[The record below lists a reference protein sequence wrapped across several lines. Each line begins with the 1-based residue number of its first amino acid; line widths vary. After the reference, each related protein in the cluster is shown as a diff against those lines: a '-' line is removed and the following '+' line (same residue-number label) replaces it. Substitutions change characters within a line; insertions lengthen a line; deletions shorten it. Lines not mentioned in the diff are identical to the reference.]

1 MSSSSVGPEPVL
13 PADATVRAPRSPQG
27 PSAGGVLTR
36 SGQVDAESGLP
47 AVDWQPIEAPM
58 RIVGP
63 GRREVRLRAQL
74 TELEQSLEVA
84 QLLERGTARYVD
96 RMENHLAESRA
107 QVARLAAAM
116 GSLATEN
123 QGLLKALAQAERR
136 IARIEA
142 PQPSRWHR
150 FLASVTG
157 RQA

>member
-1 MSSSSVGPEPVL
+1 MSPSSVRPEPVL
-13 PADATVRAPRSPQG
+13 PADATAGTPRSPQR
-27 PSAGGVLTR
+27 PIAGGELSRT
-36 SGQVDAESGLP
+36 GQVDGETGLP

-96 RMENHLAESRA
+96 RMEEHLDESRS

-123 QGLLKALAQAERR
+123 QALLKALAQAERR

-142 PQPSRWHR
+142 PQPSRWSR